1 MQTNTPNLFVELNE
15 LNYVF
20 VAITFDEDQNI
31 KILKKIITT
40 SDGFN
45 KNKFINIDQVSE
57 LVKKN
62 IEIIEASLNHIFKEV
77 TIIIENFDCTCVNI
91 SGFKKL
97 NGSQLNKDNISYIIN
112 SLKLAVT
119 ENEKQKTILHIF
131 NSKSVLDGTSV
142 ENLPIG
148 LYGDFYNHQLTF
160 FLIENNDYKNIRQIF
175 NKNNLNVNK
184 ILLKNYSEGTQLI
197 NQNNSTETFYKLK
210 INKDNSYINYFYKAS
225 FIYEEKFNFGTSII
239 FKDIEKICSINLS
252 TIENAFSNK
261 FILNSSGSDEFLEKK
276 YFTNINYRKIRKKL
290 IIDIAKA
297 RINEIANI
305 ILTKNINV
313 QSFEKENC
321 KIYIS
326 IQDKLIFNNFKENF
340 KFFVSQ
346 NDNFETHL
354 VNNLEIEELI
364 KNTVNLSIY
373 GWKKEAIPIIQTKSS
388 LITRI
393 FKSLFE

>member
-1 MQTNTPNLFVELNE
+1 MQINTPNLFIEINE
-15 LNYVF
+15 LNYIF
-20 VAITFDEDQNI
+20 VAITIDDDQNI
-31 KILKKIITT
+31 KILKKIITA

-45 KNKFINIDQVSE
+45 KNKFININQVSE
-57 LVKKN
+57 LIKKN
-62 IEIIEASLNHIFKEV
+62 VEIIETSLNHIFKEV
-77 TIIIENFDCTCVNI
+77 TIIIENFNCTCVNI

-97 NGSQLNKDNISYIIN
+97 NGSQLNKDNISYILN

-131 NSKSVLDGTSV
+131 NSKSVLDGISI

-175 NKNNLNVNK
+175 NKNNLSVNK

-197 NQNNSTETFYKLK
+197 NQNNSSETFYKLK
-210 INKDNSYINYFYKAS
+210 INKNSSYINYFYKAA
-225 FIYEEKFNFGTSII
+225 FIHEEKFNFGTSII
-239 FKDIEKICSINLS
+239 FKDIEKICSINLD

-261 FILNSSGSDEFLEKK
+261 FALNSSVSDEFLEKK
-276 YFTNINYRKIRKKL
+276 YFTNVNYRKIRKKL

-321 KIYIS
+321 KIYIN

-340 KFFVSQ
+340 KFFFSQ

-354 VNNLEIEELI
+354 INNSEIEESI